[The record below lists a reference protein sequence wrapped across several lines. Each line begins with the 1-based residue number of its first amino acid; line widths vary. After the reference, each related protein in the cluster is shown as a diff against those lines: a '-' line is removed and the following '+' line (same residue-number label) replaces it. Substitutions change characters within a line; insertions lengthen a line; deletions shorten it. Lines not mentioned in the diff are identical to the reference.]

1 LPPHSG
7 LERSDF
13 VLWRFADLLPIPIDF
28 CYSGARTRADLG
40 PVVTLNLADIDLP
53 LMDEDSDGIS
63 QIEARLDELAE
74 VCERCRKLILISKV
88 AIAGGV
94 AFLLVTMLGLFG
106 SSQITAIGSITV
118 VIGGIVTLGSNVST
132 LQETVAA
139 MGDAEALRS
148 DLISRINLRVVGD
161 STMKRI

>member
-1 LPPHSG
+1 M
-7 LERSDF
+7 
-13 VLWRFADLLPIPIDF
+13 
-28 CYSGARTRADLG
+28 
-40 PVVTLNLADIDLP
+40 P
-53 LMDEDSDGIS
+53 LMDQDSDEIS

-74 VCERCRKLILISKV
+74 VCERCRKIILISKV

-106 SSQITAIGSITV
+106 FSQVTAIGSIAA
-118 VIGGIVTLGSNVST
+118 VIGGIVSLGSNVST
-132 LQETVAA
+132 LQETMAA
-139 MGDAEALRS
+139 MGDAEVLRS